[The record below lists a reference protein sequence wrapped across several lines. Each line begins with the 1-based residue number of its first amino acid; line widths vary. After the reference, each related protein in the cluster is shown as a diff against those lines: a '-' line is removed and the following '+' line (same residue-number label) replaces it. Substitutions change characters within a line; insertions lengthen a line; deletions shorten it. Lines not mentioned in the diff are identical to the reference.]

1 MDFHYHYLL
10 LGLVQG
16 LTEFLPVSSSG
27 HLVLFERLLIEG
39 MSSSSQLT
47 VNVAFHM
54 GTLIAV
60 MAYFRIEIFDYLK
73 ATVKFILNPREPL
86 NEVQWEVL
94 MVLLLS
100 IPTGILGLAMKKG
113 GIEGIPTWGVLLALC
128 ATAFICFGIDRVNN
142 QNSTTKKIKPH
153 HAIMLGI
160 VQGIAVVPGISR
172 SGSTIFAGLLCG
184 FSREKMASFSFL
196 MSIPAITGAFLLE
209 CRELLGMGA
218 QDVHLASLGLGAFVA
233 MLSGY
238 LSLALL
244 VRLLKGK
251 KFKVFGFYCLV
262 VAVVG
267 YLGT

>member
-1 MDFHYHYLL
+1 MEFQYHYLL

-60 MAYFRIEIFDYLK
+60 MAYFKQEILEYCK
-73 ATVKFILNPREPL
+73 ATVKFICSPKSPFNQ
-86 NEVQWEVL
+86 VQWEVL

-100 IPTGILGLAMKKG
+100 LPTGILGLAMKKG
-113 GIEGIPTWGVLLALC
+113 GIESIPTWGVLLALC
-128 ATAFICFGIDRVNN
+128 VTAFICFGIDRINN
-142 QNSTTKKIKPH
+142 RNFSAKKIMPH
-153 HAIMLGI
+153 HAIILGL

-209 CRELLGMGA
+209 CKELLEMGA
-218 QDVHLASLGLGAFVA
+218 QDVHLISLGLGTFVA

-238 LSLALL
+238 CSLALL

-251 KFKVFGFYCLV
+251 KFKIFGFYCLA
-262 VAVVG
+262 VAVIG
-267 YLGT
+267 FLGT

>member
-73 ATVKFILNPREPL
+73 ATVKFILNPRESL

-100 IPTGILGLAMKKG
+100 IPTGILGLAMEKG
-113 GIEGIPTWGVLLALC
+113 GIGVFLLGELLLALC
-128 ATAFICFGIDRVNN
+128 VTAFICFGIDRVNN
-142 QNSTTKKIKPH
+142 QNSSTKKIKPH

-209 CRELLGMGA
+209 CRGA
-218 QDVHLASLGLGAFVA
+218 SGNGGSRCASCIFGLRSLCSDVEWLSHLH
-233 MLSGY
+233 
-238 LSLALL
+238 
-244 VRLLKGK
+244 
-251 KFKVFGFYCLV
+251 C
-262 VAVVG
+262 
-267 YLGT
+267 

>member
-1 MDFHYHYLL
+1 MDFQYHYLL

-60 MAYFRIEIFDYLK
+60 IAYFREQISEYLK
-73 ATVKFILNPREPL
+73 ATIKFIFNPKGSL

-113 GIEGIPTWGVLLALC
+113 GIEEIPTWGVLLALC
-128 ATAFICFGIDRVNN
+128 LTALICFGIDRVNN
-142 QNSTTKKIKPH
+142 QNTTTKKIMPH
-153 HAIMLGI
+153 HAIILGL

-196 MSIPAITGAFLLE
+196 MSIPAIAGAFLLE
-209 CRELLGMGA
+209 CKELLEMGA
-218 QDVHLASLGLGAFVA
+218 QDVHLTSLGLGAFVA

-251 KFKVFGFYCLV
+251 KFKVFGFYCLA
-262 VAVVG
+262 VAFIG
-267 YLGT
+267 FLGA